1 MNSPIKTRSF
11 STISDN
17 YTKIIENYKSI
28 YSSLKNILK
37 DIKILENIHNVYINS
52 IDLTSLNYS
61 IYVDDIKHQI
71 TITELEYDYINN
83 IYNINVEKLYRDL
96 FKLYNKLTKII
107 LTIFKENKDTVIK
120 IWNSCEKINGETD
133 EFKKLKKSIRSL
145 SENIRSPVP
154 IISDNKIFE
163 EIKKQYYSNI
173 KIYDELDNNIKY
185 SIEDVTNIYDKLTER
200 INDLYLSKELIKMN
214 ILDIKNKTNK
224 GVLGQ
229 TFIMDLRGKSDKIN
243 VDYNITIKILES
255 IILIHLSLSNKFKIM
270 AETIAEQVN
279 YNEDTAS
286 QLLSLSDTDKNIND
300 LFISNDENN
309 ENQ

>member
-1 MNSPIKTRSF
+1 MNSPIKTPSF

-28 YSSLKNILK
+28 YSSLKNILQ
-37 DIKILENIHNVYINS
+37 DIKLLENIHNVYINS

-83 IYNINVEKLYRDL
+83 IYNLNVEKLYRDL

-133 EFKKLKKSIRSL
+133 EFKKLKKSIRTL

-185 SIEDVTNIYDKLTER
+185 SIEDVTNIYDKLILR
-200 INDLYLSKELIKMN
+200 LNDLNLSKELIKMN
-214 ILDIKNKTNK
+214 LLDIKNKTNK
-224 GVLGQ
+224 GVIGQ

-243 VDYNITIKILES
+243 VDYNISIKILES
-255 IILIHLSLSNKFKIM
+255 IISIHLCLSDKFKIM

-300 LFISNDENN
+300 LFISNDEN
-309 ENQ
+309 Q